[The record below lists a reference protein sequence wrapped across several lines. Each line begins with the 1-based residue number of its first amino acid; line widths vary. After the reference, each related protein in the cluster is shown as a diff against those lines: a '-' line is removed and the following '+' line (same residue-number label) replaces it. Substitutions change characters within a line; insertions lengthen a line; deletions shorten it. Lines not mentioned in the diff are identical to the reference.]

1 MMFFNRKKRCIAVL
15 LIAGLL
21 FSKNYLPACAE
32 ESAEEDTCEYVQGE
46 ILVLYDEGIRLSETV
61 EEISGEEQKIEIL
74 SDSADETIA
83 LVELPDDMTVD
94 EAVKEYEKEAGV
106 LAATPNYILE
116 LNEEESVNDPD
127 LAKQSYLS
135 EVYAEEAWDYYS
147 HVAHEKVRVA
157 VLDTGADFNH
167 PELKNVINCDIS
179 GEILDKNGAMGP
191 LQGDDYINGQYSS
204 EGTGHGTHVCGILA
218 AEANNL
224 QGIAGVGS
232 CRDNSAIELMVV
244 DIFSN
249 VKTTNMAYLICGM
262 EYAAEKGAKVI
273 NLSLGVEKSKIDDTV
288 LKEECDRLKEKNIT
302 LVCAAGNDGMCDD
315 GEIQEVPCDYDSTIG
330 VIATNANQQIA
341 SFSNYGTKKDIA
353 APGVSIYSTMN
364 NFGYGTK
371 SGTSMATPIV
381 SSAVSMMYSIKPDIT
396 TEEVKTI
403 LKNTA
408 INIQV
413 SDMPEM
419 GIVNCEDALKAVGG
433 RTRLPFSDVFL
444 NDWYYDYVAFVYD
457 KGIMT
462 GVSISDSQ
470 AGSVEIDEVRFLPQ
484 ENIVRAQFATIIYRI
499 AGSTSTDYIPLFPDV
514 EENDWYA
521 ESVTWAAD
529 FGVITGY
536 TDTGCF
542 GPNDPITREQLATML
557 YRYAKIKGLDTGIID
572 YAKFSR
578 FADKESVSGFAKEA
592 LAWAVST
599 GIIEG
604 DNGLLNPQGNA
615 NRAECAT
622 MIERFVT
629 DIVG

>member
-224 QGIAGVGS
+224 QGIA
-232 CRDNSAIELMVV
+232 E
-244 DIFSN
+244 
-249 VKTTNMAYLICGM
+249 
-262 EYAAEKGAKVI
+262 
-273 NLSLGVEKSKIDDTV
+273 
-288 LKEECDRLKEKNIT
+288 
-302 LVCAAGNDGMCDD
+302 
-315 GEIQEVPCDYDSTIG
+315 
-330 VIATNANQQIA
+330 
-341 SFSNYGTKKDIA
+341 
-353 APGVSIYSTMN
+353 
-364 NFGYGTK
+364 
-371 SGTSMATPIV
+371 
-381 SSAVSMMYSIKPDIT
+381 
-396 TEEVKTI
+396 
-403 LKNTA
+403 
-408 INIQV
+408 
-413 SDMPEM
+413 
-419 GIVNCEDALKAVGG
+419 
-433 RTRLPFSDVFL
+433 
-444 NDWYYDYVAFVYD
+444 
-457 KGIMT
+457 
-462 GVSISDSQ
+462 
-470 AGSVEIDEVRFLPQ
+470 
-484 ENIVRAQFATIIYRI
+484 
-499 AGSTSTDYIPLFPDV
+499 
-514 EENDWYA
+514 
-521 ESVTWAAD
+521 
-529 FGVITGY
+529 
-536 TDTGCF
+536 
-542 GPNDPITREQLATML
+542 
-557 YRYAKIKGLDTGIID
+557 
-572 YAKFSR
+572 
-578 FADKESVSGFAKEA
+578 
-592 LAWAVST
+592 
-599 GIIEG
+599 
-604 DNGLLNPQGNA
+604 
-615 NRAECAT
+615 
-622 MIERFVT
+622 
-629 DIVG
+629 